1 MQKLKNYLKEVI
13 IGGIYLI
20 FPLTLLIYVI
30 LMAHDFVSVM
40 IRPLSNAMP
49 DIIPG
54 FDGSYLLAAFIL
66 VQLCF
71 LGGVLLLNKNNRS
84 RFDDFE
90 RKFLMGVPGYN
101 KLKLAAA
108 LMIGDTQNDLSV
120 VSVRDGDSITLGVLM
135 DSNGEWCTVFIPES
149 PDASTGSVVFFH
161 CSAVTT
167 TDIRAKDLVMVLKS
181 RGMGSSAILGKLGRI
196 ASPATQTNPAIAV
209 QSDPDGS
216 TYGFPPGTK
225 AECSRLERNNG

>member
-1 MQKLKNYLKEVI
+1 MHKLNKYLREVM
-13 IGGIYLI
+13 IGGLYLI

-30 LMAHDFVSVM
+30 LMAHDFVATLIS
-40 IRPLSNAMP
+40 PLSDALP
-49 DIIPG
+49 DIVPG

-71 LGGVLLLNKNNRS
+71 LGGILLLNKNNRS

-101 KLKLAAA
+101 KLKLAAT
-108 LMIGDTQNDLSV
+108 LMVGDTQNELQV
-120 VSVRDGDSITLGVLM
+120 VALRDGDSVTLGVLM

-149 PDASTGSVVFFH
+149 PDASTGSVVFFR
-161 CSAVTT
+161 SYAVTS

-181 RGMGSSAILGKLGRI
+181 RGMGSSAILGKFGRI
-196 ASPATQTNPAIAV
+196 ASPAAQTDPAVAV
-209 QSDPDGS
+209 QS
-216 TYGFPPGTK
+216 GTDV
-225 AECSRLERNNG
+225 SR